1 MAIELSYNDIN
12 AEGAEA
18 AAEATAS
25 GGSSNA
31 ISGLNSTLREVNE
44 LMDNM
49 QQVQRKAANMQGN
62 QQQQAQQGH
71 IQGNQVQGN
80 QPPANPTQSG
90 QDVGGNTQQSS
101 GEAESLLNDLDPEQ
115 VYKFLTDAV
124 IKIEEDLEDGEEAT
138 MQDLEEYMIENK
150 SDILTLIDTGKQM
163 VLTGQAQQ
171 FIGGNN
177 GD

>member
-12 AEGAEA
+12 AEGAEQ
-18 AAEATAS
+18 AAEAATS

-71 IQGNQVQGN
+71 IQGNQA
-80 QPPANPTQSG
+80 QPAQPAANPTQSG
-90 QDVGGNTQQSS
+90 QDVAGNTQQSS
-101 GEAESLLNDLDPEQ
+101 GDAENLLQDLKPEQ
-115 VYKFLTDAV
+115 VYSFLTDAV

-138 MQDLEEYMIENK
+138 MQDLEEYMVENK

-163 VLTGQAQQ
+163 VLSGQAQQ
-171 FIGGNN
+171 FIGGQN